1 MFYQIFLSP
10 QVLNNTNYSQ
20 TDGTDQGPHMLCLYA
35 DSALAP
41 YYSKALAFDLSPTAS
56 KRFRDDVF
64 VAWTHV

>member
-1 MFYQIFLSP
+1 
-10 QVLNNTNYSQ
+10 
-20 TDGTDQGPHMLCLYA
+20 MLCLYA